1 MRPYYYSIDFGKN
14 WEGPFSREEIDS
26 LCRVGLIDART
37 MVKEEAANPPP
48 PFMSPAFCGG
58 SVGSVPVNNAV
69 QEDAYMVTKNGIP
82 SGPYPAS
89 YIREMMHRGEVQP
102 GDMAWKNG
110 MPQWVPLAA
119 VAALVPLAMQTDAM
133 SGLSQVPSGG
143 LYPGGDA
150 SMGAAPV
157 GGAVS
162 MGSDVAP
169 VAEHSGLA
177 DVVGKLVN
185 KGMREWRSHQSDAAL
200 NPPPHAEP
208 GAVVADYAESAD
220 YEDAADYEEAADYDI
235 PESAELPDM
244 EGAMEAVELPDAE
257 TGAGIFDFL
266 SSFLNN

>member
-48 PFMSPAFCGG
+48 PFTSPAFTAPAFRGG

-102 GDMAWKNG
+102 SDMAWKNG

-143 LYPGGDA
+143 MHPGGDA
-150 SMGAAPV
+150 SLGAAPV

-162 MGSDVAP
+162 MGADVAP
-169 VAEHSGLA
+169 VAEHSGLG
-177 DVVGKLVN
+177 DIVGKLVN
-185 KGMREWRSHQSDAAL
+185 RGVREWRSQQSDAAL

-208 GAVVADYAESAD
+208 EAVVAGYADTTDYAD
-220 YEDAADYEEAADYDI
+220 VADYDI
-235 PESAELPDM
+235 PEPTELPDM

-266 SSFLNN
+266 SSFFE